1 MFEAKGGKKKN
12 DSPAAEGSVEVQQKR
27 RLLRNLSFIRN
38 TSQGVNGSCSD
49 VQSASG
55 KSLSV
60 FIGLLKMSKTLQG
73 DSRDSDF
80 VTKCMTTE
88 SGVRVKAQLI
98 LSDPPG
104 KNRLWNKTKT
114 TDV

>member
-1 MFEAKGGKKKN
+1 
-12 DSPAAEGSVEVQQKR
+12 
-27 RLLRNLSFIRN
+27 
-38 TSQGVNGSCSD
+38 
-49 VQSASG
+49 
-55 KSLSV
+55 
-60 FIGLLKMSKTLQG
+60 MSKSLQG